1 MGVTRKSLSVLSFG
15 LINFRSAKE
24 RQARYARQSRNEQ
37 RLMSR
42 TLLETARRMEERERR
57 G

>member
-24 RQARYARQSRNEQ
+24 RQARYARQTRNE
-37 RLMSR
+37 
-42 TLLETARRMEERERR
+42 AREMNRFINAAATRMNQENRK
-57 G
+57 

>member
-57 G
+57 Q

>member
-24 RQARYARQSRNEQ
+24 RQARYARQSRDANRELLAAAKRLQ
-37 RLMSR
+37 RDQ
-42 TLLETARRMEERERR
+42 
-57 G
+57 